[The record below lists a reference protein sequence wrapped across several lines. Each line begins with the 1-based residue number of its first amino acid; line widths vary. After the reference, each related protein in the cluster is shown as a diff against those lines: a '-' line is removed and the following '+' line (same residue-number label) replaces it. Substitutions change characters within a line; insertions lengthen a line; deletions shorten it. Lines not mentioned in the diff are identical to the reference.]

1 MNRIKELRLAVGKSQ
16 AEIADLIGVN
26 KQTISQYERGVRY
39 PKRENMEALAD
50 YFNVSIDYLTG
61 KSGVIEMLTT
71 PEERKLLEDYRRLD
85 EDKRRLLDAMLRT
98 LTETK

>member
-16 AEIADLIGVN
+16 AELADLIGVN

-39 PKRENMEALAD
+39 PKKENMEALAD
-50 YFNVSIDYLTG
+50 YFNVSIDYLIG

-71 PEERKLLEDYRRLD
+71 PEERKLLEEYRRLD
-85 EDKRRLLDAMLRT
+85 DNKRRLLEAMLRT

>member
-16 AEIADLIGVN
+16 AELADLIGVN

-39 PKRENMEALAD
+39 PKKENMEALAD

-71 PEERKLLEDYRRLD
+71 PEERKLLEEYRRLD
-85 EDKRRLLDAMLRT
+85 DNKRRLLEAMLHT

>member
-16 AEIADLIGVN
+16 AELADLIGVN

-39 PKRENMEALAD
+39 PKKENMEALAD

-71 PEERKLLEDYRRLD
+71 PEERKLLEEYRRLD
-85 EDKRRLLDAMLRT
+85 DNKRRLLEAMLRT